1 MKDVS
6 TDIAND
12 LTRLSAL
19 RPLRERLA
27 SDVRRGLTGPERS
40 LPPIYLYDAKGSE
53 LFERITGLDEYY
65 PTRTERAILEQH
77 AAALLSTIRPDEL
90 LELGSGS
97 SVKTDLLLA
106 ALLDAGGHRYVALE
120 ISEAA
125 LAPAIDRLRREHPGL
140 TVDGYLG
147 DFHHDLPAIDRSGR
161 RLVTFLGSTIGNLDP
176 SDREVLLEQIASAV
190 EPDDGVLI
198 GIDLVKD
205 PGVLVPAY
213 DDAAG
218 VTGEFNRNVLHVI
231 NRELD
236 GDIPVDAF
244 AHRAVWNDDD
254 ERIEMHLVAG
264 RSVNAHLRAI
274 DLDLTFER
282 DDHIVTEHSHKFRV
296 ERFVDELATVG
307 LHVEQ
312 VVTDERGWFAEVL
325 ATPRPLAD

>member
-1 MKDVS
+1 MKQFP
-6 TDIAND
+6 TDAARE

-27 SDVRRGLTGPERS
+27 TDVRQGLTGSERS
-40 LPPIYLYDAKGSE
+40 LPPIYLYDDNGSA
-53 LFERITGLDEYY
+53 LFEHITELDEYY
-65 PTRTERAILEQH
+65 PTRTERTILERH
-77 AAALLSTIRPDEL
+77 AEELVAVIRPDEL

-97 SVKTDLLLA
+97 SAKTDLLLT
-106 ALLDAGGHRYVALE
+106 ALLDGGGHRYVALE

-125 LAPAIDRLRREHPGL
+125 VTPAIDRLRLQYPGL

-147 DFHHDLPAIDRSGR
+147 DFHHDLPAIERSGR

-176 SDREVLLEQIASAV
+176 SNREVLLQQIAAV
-190 EPDDGVLI
+190 LEPDDAVLL

-218 VTGEFNRNVLHVI
+218 VTAAFNRNVLHVI

-244 AHRAVWNDDD
+244 AHRAVWNAEA
-254 ERIEMHLVAG
+254 ERIEMHLVAN
-264 RSVNAHLRAI
+264 RSVDAHLAAI
-274 DLDLTFER
+274 DLDLAFGR
-282 DDHIVTEHSHKFRV
+282 DDHIVTEHSHKFRI
-296 ERFVDELATVG
+296 EGFVDELAAVG
-307 LHVEQ
+307 LSVDQ
-312 VVTDERGWFAEVL
+312 VVTDDRGWFAEVL
-325 ATPRPLAD
+325 ATPQA

>member
-1 MKDVS
+1 MKQFP
-6 TDIAND
+6 TDAARE

-27 SDVRRGLTGPERS
+27 TDVRQGLTGSERS
-40 LPPIYLYDAKGSE
+40 LPPIYLYDDNGSA
-53 LFERITGLDEYY
+53 LFEHITELDEYY
-65 PTRTERAILEQH
+65 PTRTERTILERH
-77 AAALLSTIRPDEL
+77 ADELVAVIRPDEL

-97 SVKTDLLLA
+97 SAKTDLLLT
-106 ALLDAGGHRYVALE
+106 ALLDGGGHRYVALE

-125 LAPAIDRLRREHPGL
+125 VTPAIDRLRLQYPGL

-147 DFHHDLPAIDRSGR
+147 DFHHDLPAIERSGR

-176 SDREVLLEQIASAV
+176 SNREVLLQQIAAV
-190 EPDDGVLI
+190 LEPDDAVLL

-218 VTGEFNRNVLHVI
+218 VTAAFNRNVLHVI

-244 AHRAVWNDDD
+244 AHRAVWNAEA
-254 ERIEMHLVAG
+254 ERIEMHLVAN
-264 RSVNAHLRAI
+264 RSVDAHLAAI
-274 DLDLTFER
+274 DLDLAFGR
-282 DDHIVTEHSHKFRV
+282 DDHIVTEHSHKFRI
-296 ERFVDELATVG
+296 EGFVDELAAVG
-307 LHVEQ
+307 LSVDQ
-312 VVTDERGWFAEVL
+312 VVTDDRGWFAEVL
-325 ATPRPLAD
+325 ATPQA

>member
-1 MKDVS
+1 MKQFP
-6 TDIAND
+6 TNAARD

-27 SDVRRGLTGPERS
+27 TDVRQGLTGSERS
-40 LPPIYLYDAKGSE
+40 LPPIYLYDANGSD
-53 LFERITGLDEYY
+53 LFEHITELDEYY
-65 PTRTERAILEQH
+65 PTRTERTILERH
-77 AAALLSTIRPDEL
+77 AEELVAAIRPDEL

-106 ALLDAGGHRYVALE
+106 ALLDGGGHRYVALE

-125 LAPAIDRLRREHPGL
+125 VTPAIDRLRQEYPGL

-147 DFHHDLPAIDRSGR
+147 DFHHDLPAIDRAGR

-176 SDREVLLEQIASAV
+176 SNREALLQQIAAV
-190 EPDDGVLI
+190 LEPDDGVLI

-218 VTGEFNRNVLHVI
+218 ITAAFNRNVLHVI

-244 AHRAVWNDDD
+244 AHRALWNADA

-264 RSVNAHLRAI
+264 RSVDAHLAAI
-274 DLDLTFER
+274 DLDLAFDR
-282 DDHIVTEHSHKFRV
+282 DDHIVTEHSHKFRI
-296 ERFVDELATVG
+296 EGFVDELAAVG
-307 LHVEQ
+307 LSVEQ
-312 VVTDERGWFAEVL
+312 IVTDDRGWFAEVL
-325 ATPRPLAD
+325 ATPQG

>member
-1 MKDVS
+1 MKQFP
-6 TDIAND
+6 TDAARE

-27 SDVRRGLTGPERS
+27 TDVRQGLTGSERS
-40 LPPIYLYDAKGSE
+40 LPPIYLYDDNGSA
-53 LFERITGLDEYY
+53 LFEHITELDEYY
-65 PTRTERAILEQH
+65 PTRTERTILERH
-77 AAALLSTIRPDEL
+77 AEELVAVIRPDEL

-97 SVKTDLLLA
+97 SAKTDLLLT
-106 ALLDAGGHRYVALE
+106 ALLDGGGHRYVALE

-125 LAPAIDRLRREHPGL
+125 VTPAIDRLRLQYPGL

-147 DFHHDLPAIDRSGR
+147 DFHHDLPAIERSGR

-176 SDREVLLEQIASAV
+176 SNREVLLQQIAAV
-190 EPDDGVLI
+190 LEPDDAVLL

-218 VTGEFNRNVLHVI
+218 VTAAFNRNVLHVI

-244 AHRAVWNDDD
+244 AHRAVWNAEA
-254 ERIEMHLVAG
+254 ERIEMHLVAN
-264 RSVNAHLRAI
+264 RSVDAHLAAI
-274 DLDLTFER
+274 DLDLAFGR
-282 DDHIVTEHSHKFRV
+282 DDHIVTEHSHKFRI
-296 ERFVDELATVG
+296 EGFVDELAAVG
-307 LHVEQ
+307 LSVEQ
-312 VVTDERGWFAEVL
+312 VVTDDRGWFAEVL
-325 ATPRPLAD
+325 ATPQA

>member
-1 MKDVS
+1 MKQFP
-6 TDIAND
+6 TDAARE

-27 SDVRRGLTGPERS
+27 TDVRQGLTGSERS
-40 LPPIYLYDAKGSE
+40 LPPIYLYDDNGSA
-53 LFERITGLDEYY
+53 LFEHITELDEYY
-65 PTRTERAILEQH
+65 PTRTERTILERH
-77 AAALLSTIRPDEL
+77 AEELVAMIRPDEL

-97 SVKTDLLLA
+97 SAKTDLLLT
-106 ALLDAGGHRYVALE
+106 ALLDGGGHRYVALE

-125 LAPAIDRLRREHPGL
+125 VTPAIDRLRLQYPGL

-147 DFHHDLPAIDRSGR
+147 DFHHDLPAIERSGR

-176 SDREVLLEQIASAV
+176 SNREVLLQQIAAV
-190 EPDDGVLI
+190 LEPDDAVLL

-218 VTGEFNRNVLHVI
+218 VTAAFNRNVLHVI

-244 AHRAVWNDDD
+244 AHRAVWNAEA
-254 ERIEMHLVAG
+254 ERIEMHLVAN
-264 RSVNAHLRAI
+264 RSVDAHLAAI
-274 DLDLTFER
+274 DLDLAFGR
-282 DDHIVTEHSHKFRV
+282 DDHIVTEHSHKFRI
-296 ERFVDELATVG
+296 EGFVDELAAVG
-307 LHVEQ
+307 LSVDQ
-312 VVTDERGWFAEVL
+312 VVTDDRGWFAEVL
-325 ATPRPLAD
+325 ATPQA